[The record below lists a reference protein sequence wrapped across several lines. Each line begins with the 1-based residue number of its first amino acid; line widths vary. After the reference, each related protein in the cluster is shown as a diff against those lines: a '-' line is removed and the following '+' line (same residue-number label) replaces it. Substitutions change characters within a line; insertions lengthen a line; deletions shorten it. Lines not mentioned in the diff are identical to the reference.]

1 MKSQNAIVIAM
12 EKMNQLIDESLT
24 GIHSID
30 DIKADLMKLS
40 KAELVDMLAKNMK
53 TVDVTVESI
62 AQKIME
68 TDECAW
74 LTYDQIATAICNK
87 KPGAK
92 TSAKSIASYASKYPT
107 EKGWTVVK
115 RRSQSEIMAE
125 TLKLVNL

>member
-1 MKSQNAIVIAM
+1 MKNRIIAAM
-12 EKMNQLIDESLT
+12 EKMNQLIDESLS
-24 GIHSID
+24 GIRSIE

-40 KAELVDMLAKNMK
+40 KTELVNLLAKNMK
-53 TVDVTVESI
+53 AEDVTVESI
-62 AQKIME
+62 VEKIMATE
-68 TDECAW
+68 ECAW